1 MELRSGTYLQ
11 GDKYRIERTL
21 GRGGFGITYLAIHEL
36 LDRKVCIKEF
46 FPNGFY
52 NRNTDS
58 RSLSLAS
65 QGNAQAMERYKEKF
79 LKEARTIAKL
89 DHQNIIHIVD
99 VFQENNTAYYV
110 MEYIEGESLSDI
122 VRREGAMSETRA
134 LHYIGGLIS
143 AAAYIHERN
152 IVHLDIKPGNI
163 MVRKM
168 DDSPILIDFGLSKQ
182 YDDDGKQT
190 HFTPV
195 GFAPGFAPLEQ
206 YQQYLAGG
214 VITFSPCTYIYS
226 IGATLYYL
234 VMGKVPPSADTI
246 IYEGVGELPKSLS
259 NSTRKAIEQSMQCRR
274 KDRPA
279 SAHALLNLLHPSE
292 ITTEKREALGAI
304 VGLLM
309 SNATKGTKRPM
320 RPSEDTIITP
330 QQQSDEET
338 LITPTKPINQKPQPQ
353 PQPQPQPHNYP
364 EPPIVEFHANLE
376 QGSKAI
382 GGKII
387 IAPDRFVF
395 RPHMF
400 NFGNKQIYTYN
411 IRDIRRYNKG
421 FLGLFTV
428 IFNDGSKAS
437 FTVWNKQ
444 RVIDELEARRQRLL
458 AMQ

>member
-1 MELRSGTYLQ
+1 MLFQLQQPNTMELRSGTYLQ

-21 GRGGFGITYLAIHEL
+21 SRGGFGIIYLAIHEL

-46 FPNGFY
+46 FPSGFY

-65 QGNAQAMERYKEKF
+65 QGDAQVMERHKQRF

-134 LHYIGGLIS
+134 LQYIGDLIS
-143 AAAYIHERN
+143 ATAYIHERN
-152 IVHLDIKPGNI
+152 ILHLDIKPHNI

-168 DDSPILIDFGLSKQ
+168 DDTPILINFGLSKQ

-214 VITFSPCTYIYS
+214 VSTFSPCTDIYS

-234 VMGKVPPSADTI
+234 VMGKVPPTAANIVDD
-246 IYEGVGELPKSLS
+246 GLGELPKSLS
-259 NSTRKAIEQSMQCRR
+259 NGTRKAIEQSMKYRR

-279 SAHALLNLLHPSE
+279 SAKALLNLLHPSE
-292 ITTEKREALGAI
+292 ITAEKRESLGAI

-338 LITPTKPINQKPQPQ
+338 LITPTKPINQKPQP
-353 PQPQPQPHNYP
+353 HNYP
-364 EPPIVEFHANLE
+364 KPPTVEFHANLNI
-376 QGSKAI
+376 GNNSI

-387 IAPDRFVF
+387 IAPEQFIF
-395 RPHMF
+395 RPHIL

-411 IRDIRRYNKG
+411 IRDIKRYNKSIFG
-421 FLGLFTV
+421 FFDV
-428 IFNDGSKAS
+428 IFNDGSVAS
-437 FTVWNKQ
+437 FTVWRKQ
-444 RVIDELEARRQRLL
+444 RVIDELEARRKQL
-458 AMQ
+458 